1 MKFNKWTVALAAA
14 GLVNLG
20 SVTQAEEASNAVM
33 TSLSKTTISGYVDT
47 SATWADGSKVPVG
60 RTAYQ
65 GAGKMDGFNLD
76 VFKLVLEKP
85 MDESDWASGYRVDL
99 LVGPD
104 AVAFN
109 GVANGTA
116 GGGADAVEGGEI
128 GIKQAYVATRAPIGN
143 GVDLKMGVFDTII
156 GYEVF
161 ENGANPNYSR
171 SFAFNLQPFQHTGVL
186 ASYQVNDMISVSGGL
201 ANTAASVI
209 NDRPRFNGR
218 SDGNLTYLASATI
231 VAPEST
237 GFLEGSALY
246 VGIVDGVTGGGD
258 DQTNFY
264 AGATMPTPVDGLAL
278 GLAYDYVNNVT
289 GATAGAN
296 LDDAQIFGAYLS
308 YQATDKMALHGRVEY
323 VDGDPGLYY
332 GGADDNELLGLTATL
347 DYSLWDNVITRLEG
361 RWDQQLDNNANAYG
375 SSDDIF
381 TLTLNA
387 IYNF

>member
-47 SATWADGSKVPVG
+47 SATWADGGKVPVG

-65 GAGKMDGFNLD
+65 GANKMDGINLD

-104 AVAFN
+104 AIAFN
-109 GVANGTA
+109 AVTPFA
-116 GGGADAVEGGEI
+116 GSSGGSEI
-128 GIKQAYVATRAPIGN
+128 GIKQAYVATRAPIGT

-171 SFAFNLQPFQHTGVL
+171 SFAFNLEPFQHTGLL
-186 ASYQVNDMISVSGGL
+186 ASYQVNDLVSVSGGI

-209 NDRPRFNGR
+209 NDRPRYNGTR

-231 VAPEST
+231 VAPESA

-246 VGIVDGVTGGGD
+246 VGVVDGVTGGGE

-278 GLAYDYVNNVT
+278 GLAYDYINNVT
-289 GATAGAN
+289 GTTGPN
-296 LDDAQIFGAYLS
+296 MDDAQVFGAYLS
-308 YQATDKMALHGRVEY
+308 YQATDKMAVHGRVEY
-323 VDGDPGLYY
+323 LDGDPGLLY

-347 DYSLWDNVITRLEG
+347 DYSLWDNVITRIEG
-361 RWDQQLDNNANAYG
+361 RWDQQLDDNANAYG